1 MSSNPNPS
9 AASGE
14 AQRCPRCDSDDRDV
28 LLGWCRE
35 LLDGAHPWHAAPVSP
50 APPATVEC
58 PYCQHTAEQWLGDY
72 YRCSY
77 CGMSFNPNSPTY
89 AKKSESAPAPRPETP
104 GAEPGLSD
112 ALRFVLAADEIDRLR
127 QELESAHEQ
136 LAAKDEALSQI
147 KFIASLTDG
156 KCKWDHK
163 EQFEL
168 IVSMARVALKESQE
182 SKKV

>member
-1 MSSNPNPS
+1 MEPRGSQFPGYQWACVNP
-9 AASGE
+9 A
-14 AQRCPRCDSDDRDV
+14 CRDFG
-28 LLGWCRE
+28 L
-35 LLDGAHPWHAAPVSP
+35 
-50 APPATVEC
+50 
-58 PYCQHTAEQWLGDY
+58 
-72 YRCSY
+72 
-77 CGMSFNPNSPTY
+77 
-89 AKKSESAPAPRPETP
+89 PETP

-127 QELESAHEQ
+127 QELESAREQ